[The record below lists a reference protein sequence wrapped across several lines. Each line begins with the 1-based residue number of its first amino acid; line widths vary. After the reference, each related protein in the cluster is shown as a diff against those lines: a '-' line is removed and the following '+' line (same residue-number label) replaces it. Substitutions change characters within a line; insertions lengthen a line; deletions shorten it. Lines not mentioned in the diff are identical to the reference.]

1 MFVDTW
7 IDEHMNMLW
16 LDKPVPSAEL
26 TRLRGKTYPGK
37 RIYMLVGQQLVYY
50 EPHIV
55 SLSEESSY
63 IRPTE
68 S

>member
-1 MFVDTW
+1 
-7 IDEHMNMLW
+7 MLW
-16 LDKPVPSAEL
+16 LDKPVPSAEFS
-26 TRLRGKTYPGK
+26 RLRGKTYPEK
-37 RIYMLVGQQLVYY
+37 RVYTIKGEQLVYY

-63 IRPTE
+63 IRPTV